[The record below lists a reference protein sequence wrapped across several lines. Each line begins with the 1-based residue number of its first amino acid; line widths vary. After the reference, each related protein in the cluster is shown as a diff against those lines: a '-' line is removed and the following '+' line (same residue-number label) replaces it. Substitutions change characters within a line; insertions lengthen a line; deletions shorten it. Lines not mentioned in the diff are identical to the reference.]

1 MDKKLI
7 KGILIVV
14 LLAGLYFLNIQQ
26 QKEYENTEIQFLNVE
41 KSLIKKIIIS
51 SANDAIE
58 LTAIDSS
65 WVISGNDSLIIKPNV
80 VDNLLSKLYDIKKE
94 HKVTSKEEKWG
105 IYKVDPPSGTHLA
118 FIGDGGNTLA
128 YYVFGQASEYTKCY
142 VRTDQ
147 NKEVYL
153 LNSNIMFQL
162 RTDPNFWGEIPKTE
176 IIVPDTTVSE

>member
-1 MDKKLI
+1 MDKKVI

-41 KSLIKKIIIS
+41 KNLIKKIIIS
-51 SANDAIE
+51 SKNDAIE

-65 WVISGNDSLIIKPNV
+65 WIISGNDSLIIKPNV
-80 VDNLLSKLYDIKKE
+80 VENLLSKLYDIKKE

-128 YYVFGQASEYTKCY
+128 YYVFGQANEYTKCY
-142 VRTDQ
+142 VRTNQ

-153 LNSNIMFQL
+153 LDSNIMFQL

-176 IIVPDTTVSE
+176 IIIPDTTVTE

>member
-1 MDKKLI
+1 MDKKVI

-41 KSLIKKIIIS
+41 KNLIKKIIIS
-51 SANDAIE
+51 SKNDAIE

-65 WVISGNDSLIIKPNV
+65 WVISGYDSLIIKPNV
-80 VDNLLSKLYDIKKE
+80 VENLLAKLFDIKKE

-162 RTDPNFWGEIPKTE
+162 RTDPNFWGKIPKTE
-176 IIVPDTTVSE
+176 IIIPDTTVTE